1 MSNETETERAEIELE
16 NAASGLDRLMTV
28 ARDLKNETF
37 QARQDVADRY
47 RDWLKV
53 GPRAITLDELKREYV
68 AHEQAERAGRANGT
82 IPPAKVEHRVLMNP
96 IDAKGFQDSTA
107 EGFVR
112 SQMKTGARRGAF
124 SSAQRGGRI
133 VPVLDE
139 RGQIVGRKLVMP
151 G

>member
-1 MSNETETERAEIELE
+1 MSNETNEIERAEIELW
-16 NAASGLDRLMTV
+16 NATAGLDRLMQT
-28 ARDLKNETF
+28 AHDLKNETF
-37 QARQDVADRY
+37 RARQDVADRY

-53 GPRAITLDELKREYV
+53 GPRAITLDELKREFV
-68 AHEQAERAGRANGT
+68 QQQQAERAGRASGT

-96 IDAKGFQDSTA
+96 IDAKGYTDSTA

-124 SSAQRGGRI
+124 SSAQRGGRL

-139 RGQIVGRKLVMP
+139 RGQIIGRRLQMP
-151 G
+151 